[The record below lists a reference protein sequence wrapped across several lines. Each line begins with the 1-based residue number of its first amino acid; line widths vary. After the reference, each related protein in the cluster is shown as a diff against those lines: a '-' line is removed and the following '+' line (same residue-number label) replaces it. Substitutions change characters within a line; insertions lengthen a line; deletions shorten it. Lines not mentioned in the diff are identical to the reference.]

1 MKQCNNTPN
10 LMGVAGGRD
19 LLYENKNLEDLE
31 DFSRWVMIYEE
42 DYTCIRV

>member
-10 LMGVAGGRD
+10 PTEVAGGRD

-42 DYTCIRV
+42 DYTYKRV